1 MFSVVLLYILTFLYA
16 LILHFSAVRA
26 LPQQRGPPPVHA
38 IASRDSSRQIDAF
51 LTAHNDVRQKYGV
64 PPLKWSNS
72 LAAKATF
79 WADRCILKHSNGILG
94 DLNYGENIAAGTG
107 NFTIDDAVA
116 SFINDKGE

>member
-1 MFSVVLLYILTFLYA
+1 MFSVVLLYILTFLF
-16 LILHFSAVRA
+16 HFSAVRA
-26 LPQQRGPPPVHA
+26 IPSQRNLPPVYA
-38 IASRDSSRQIDAF
+38 IASRDTSRQIDAF
-51 LTAHNDVRQKYGV
+51 LSAHNDIRLEHGV

-79 WADRCILKHSNGILG
+79 WADRCNLKHSDGILG
-94 DLNYGENIAAGTG
+94 DINYGENIVAGTG